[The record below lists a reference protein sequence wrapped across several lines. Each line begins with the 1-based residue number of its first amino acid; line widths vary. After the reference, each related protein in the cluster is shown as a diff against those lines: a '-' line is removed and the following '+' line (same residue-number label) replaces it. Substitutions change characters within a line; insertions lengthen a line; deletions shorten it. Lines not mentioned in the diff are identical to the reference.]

1 MSSKRI
7 KYLFAIPCAA
17 LVALTLAGL
26 FTGAFSQAIS
36 PLLVGQ
42 NAWMDP
48 NTQMWQL
55 ATDCGVQSVR
65 IGGAGYDNG
74 MPSNATLMTWVTAI
88 KKMGAEPIMQVSR
101 YGTAAQAAALVTY
114 FNKTSNV
121 KVTYWSIGNEPD
133 LNASPGAAAVGAYI
147 KSFSTAMKAVDPSIK
162 IYVPDCA
169 WLDSPYYTSLIG
181 GDQDVCGKDANGN
194 YYIDGAAFHT
204 YPFGASYSRDQVVNS
219 AAAGI
224 RSSAVTLK
232 GLLSNA
238 NTKNNRTG
246 ANALGWGLTE
256 FNITYANPSPNNPDG
271 YGVESF
277 LNGQFFAEVYGV
289 GMAYSATFI
298 NTWSMFESNGSRN
311 STDLSFVDGTG
322 MTPRSSYYHMQLIA
336 KNFSGTY
343 AAGTSNLS
351 NIRAY
356 GCKDTGKI
364 CVMLLNEEN
373 TAQRAYTVQLN
384 TTPVTGTVE
393 SKITIDAGCNKSY
406 SSTIGNQSTQVLV
419 FSPDGQLAKK
429 YTYSLTMY
437 SANQAPSVET
447 FTVAALPDKGSA
459 GIHGNKITATAK
471 GNSIDVSLPKPENF
485 FIQCV
490 SPNGMI
496 MKSVRGFGSRYLLDA
511 AALSAGTYFV
521 RISSGAETVQRS
533 IVVGR

>member
-1 MSSKRI
+1 MKLSLRRHI
-7 KYLFAIPCAA
+7 GPAIAFS
-17 LVALTLAGL
+17 VLAC
-26 FTGAFSQAIS
+26 FCSNAFSQPIS

-42 NAWMDP
+42 NAWMNP

-55 ATDCGVQSVR
+55 VTNCGVQSVR

-74 MPSNATLMTWVTAI
+74 MSSNATLMDWVTQI

-101 YGTAAQAAALVTY
+101 YGTAQQAANLVTY

-133 LNASPGAAAVGAYI
+133 LNASPGAANVASYI
-147 KSFSTAMKAVDPSIK
+147 KSFATAMKAVDPTIK

-181 GDQDVCGKDANGN
+181 GDQDICGKDGNGN

-204 YPFGASYSRDQVVNS
+204 YPFGSSYSRDQVVNG

-224 RSSAVTLK
+224 RSSAVTLA
-232 GLLSNA
+232 GLIAKA
-238 NTKNNRTG
+238 NTKNNRSG

-271 YGVESF
+271 FGVHSF

-289 GMAYSATFI
+289 GMAYAATFM

-311 STDLSFVDGTG
+311 STDLSFLDGSA

-336 KNFSGTY
+336 KNFSGSY
-343 AAGTSNLS
+343 ATGTSNLP
-351 NIRAY
+351 NVRAY
-356 GCKDTGKI
+356 GCKDVGKI
-364 CVMLLNEEN
+364 CVMLLNMEN

-384 TTPVTGTVE
+384 TTPITGAVE
-393 SKITIDAGCNKSY
+393 SKINIDAGCAKSY

-419 FSPDGQLAKK
+419 FTADGQLTKK
-429 YTYSLTMY
+429 YSYSLSMY
-437 SANQAPSVET
+437 SANQPPSVET
-447 FTVAALPDKGSA
+447 FTVSTLPEKTSRHQSSFENASAVMDGNVLVVNMRNPDKFSVECISPDG
-459 GIHGNKITATAK
+459 KI
-471 GNSIDVSLPKPENF
+471 V
-485 FIQCV
+485 
-490 SPNGMI
+490 
-496 MKSVRGFGSRYLLDA
+496 KSVRGFGSACRIDA
-511 AALSAGTYFV
+511 TSLTDGVYV
-521 RISSGAETVQRS
+521 VKIQSGAGSELKSV
-533 IVVGR
+533 VVGR